1 VPDRYDAIVVGSG
14 PNGLACAITLAER
27 GWSTLVLEEQDRA
40 GGGLCTEELTLPG
53 YRHDVFS
60 AVHPAAVA
68 SPVFERWPLERHG
81 LQWIHPEVAVAHPL
95 PDGRAIALH
104 RDLERTR
111 SSLNA
116 AGDGD
121 GDRWHEL
128 ASRHLAR
135 FEGMRQTMLSG
146 FPPVAGG
153 ARLVRD
159 FRVRGTLEL
168 TRLLLMSVRDLAGE
182 LFAGDAARAWLYGA
196 SQHGDLAPTEAGSAI
211 MGLYLQLLGHRV
223 GYPSPRG
230 GAGELAAALVSYLT
244 ALGGSV
250 RTGARADRI
259 VVRHGRVAG
268 VQVGGELLRT
278 ERLLCDVTPHGLIAM
293 DDGALPD
300 GYRRRLARYRYGT
313 GAVKVDWALRE
324 AIPWEAPDAR
334 AAGTVHVCGPTAT
347 IEQYAVS
354 LRGATLH
361 PQPFVLLGQQ
371 SIADPT
377 RTPDGGHT
385 AWAYVR
391 RPRQAPHDRASV
403 DAQVE
408 LIEAQ
413 VERFAPGFRE
423 RILARH
429 VLSPED
435 LARRNRNLVGGD
447 VGAGSYALDQL
458 VFRPVPKLSPYRTPV
473 RGLYLASA
481 ATFPGGAVH
490 GVCGHAAARCAL
502 RDARLPGR

>member
-1 VPDRYDAIVVGSG
+1 MPDRYDAIVVGSG

-27 GWSTLVLEEQDRA
+27 GWSTLVLEEQDRP
-40 GGGLCTEELTLPG
+40 GGGLSTEELTLPG

-68 SPVFERWPLERHG
+68 SPVFERWPLARYG
-81 LQWIHPEVAVAHPL
+81 LEWVHPDVPVAHPL
-95 PDGRAIALH
+95 PGGRAISLH

-111 SSLNA
+111 RSLNA
-116 AGDGD
+116 AGAGD
-121 GDRWHEL
+121 GDRWQEL
-128 ASRHLAR
+128 ASRHLRR
-135 FEGMRQTMLSG
+135 FEGMRRTMLSG
-146 FPPVAGG
+146 FPPLAGG
-153 ARLVRD
+153 ARLLAD
-159 FRVRGTLEL
+159 LRVRGTLEMS
-168 TRLLLMSVRDLAGE
+168 RLLLMSMRDFARE
-182 LFAGDAARAWLYGA
+182 LFANDAAAAWLYGA
-196 SQHGDLAPTEAGSAI
+196 SQHGDVPPTEAGSAI

-230 GAGELAAALVSYLT
+230 GAGELAAALVAHLA

-259 VVRHGRVAG
+259 VVRHGRVVG
-268 VQVGGELLRT
+268 VCVGDELLQT
-278 ERLLCDVTPHGLIAM
+278 ERLLCDVTPRGLLAM
-293 DDGALPD
+293 DAGALPD

-324 AIPWEAPDAR
+324 AIPWEAADAR

-347 IEQYAVS
+347 IEEYAAS
-354 LRGATLH
+354 LRGARLH
-361 PQPFVLLGQQ
+361 PRPFVLLGQQ

-391 RPRQAPHDRASV
+391 RPRQAPPDRALV
-403 DAQVE
+403 DEQVE

-413 VERFAPGFRE
+413 VERFAPGFRD
-423 RILARH
+423 RIVARH

-447 VGAGSYALDQL
+447 VGAGSYALDQM
-458 VFRPVPKLSPYRTPV
+458 VFRPVPSLSPYRTPV

-502 RDARLPGR
+502 RDARTPRR

>member
-27 GWSTLVLEEQDRA
+27 GWSTLVLEEQDRL
-40 GGGLCTEELTLPG
+40 GGGLRTEELTLPG

-68 SPVFERWPLERHG
+68 SPVFERWPLARHG
-81 LQWIHPEVAVAHPL
+81 LRWVHPEVAVAHPL
-95 PDGRAIALH
+95 PGGRAIALH

-111 SSLNA
+111 RSLNA
-116 AGDGD
+116 AGVGD
-121 GDRWHEL
+121 GDRWQQL
-128 ASRHLAR
+128 ASTHLRR
-135 FEGMRQTMLSG
+135 FEAMRRTMLSG
-146 FPPVAGG
+146 FPPLAGG
-153 ARLVRD
+153 ARVLGSY
-159 FRVRGTLEL
+159 RVRGTVEL
-168 TRLLLMSVRDLAGE
+168 VRLLLMSVRDLTRE
-182 LFAGDAARAWLYGA
+182 LFASDAAAAWLYGA
-196 SQHGDLAPTEAGSAI
+196 SQHGDVPPTEAGSAI
-211 MGLYLQLLGHRV
+211 PGLYLQLLGHRV

-230 GAGELAAALVSYLT
+230 GAGELAAALVGHLT

-268 VQVGGELLRT
+268 VQVGDELLRT
-278 ERLLCDVTPHGLIAM
+278 ERLLCDVTPHGLLAM

-300 GYRRRLARYRYGT
+300 GYRRRLARYRYGN
-313 GAVKVDWALRE
+313 GAVKVDWALRD
-324 AIPWEAPDAR
+324 AIPWESPDAR
-334 AAGTVHVCGPTAT
+334 AAGTVHVCGPTAA
-347 IEQYAVS
+347 IEEYAAS

-377 RTPDGGHT
+377 RTPEGGHT

-391 RPRQAPHDRASV
+391 RPRHAPRGRTLV
-403 DAQVE
+403 DEQVE

-429 VLSPED
+429 VSSPED
-435 LARRNRNLVGGD
+435 LERRNRNLVGGD

-458 VFRPVPKLSPYRTPV
+458 VFRPVPALAPYRTPV

-481 ATFPGGAVH
+481 STYPGGAVH

-502 RDARLPGR
+502 RDARLPRR